1 MSPPSPEAP
10 APWTSRE
17 AAAKRALQAWKRASG
32 PQQGASRRVQAAREA
47 ARAAAG
53 AAGDRNALVVAA
65 GCALLAQLL
74 PQVVGRGDVDDSDL
88 GDALDDALHEVA
100 RRVVGERNLRI
111 RAAAVLVLEACDE
124 AGRQPPPALEDLR
137 RFEQE
142 DARAAV
148 PKQQRQPKQR
158 QQQAAKR
165 EQSRNRG
172 GGSSRASPPPV
183 AGAAAAAGRAKKGA
197 KTSAVRRNSSSASLA
212 KSDSSSRSGRGAR
225 DTSASPEGAK
235 EAPPQ
240 EGVACQ
246 FCDLVSPDFAD
257 DEAMDAHYVNDCPM
271 LMECP
276 GCAQILDIQTLNEHL
291 LTECELKQEF
301 ASCLNCGEA
310 FHHSELDTRQTCGS
324 NCVTMKKPNFA
335 GRCPLCHCD
344 IGPGDEGFKDHLL
357 FDLGCPQNPRK
368 LPR

>member
-1 MSPPSPEAP
+1 MERGE
-10 APWTSRE
+10 W
-17 AAAKRALQAWKRASG
+17 
-32 PQQGASRRVQAAREA
+32 
-47 ARAAAG
+47 ARAG
-53 AAGDRNALVVAA
+53 
-65 GCALLAQLL
+65 
-74 PQVVGRGDVDDSDL
+74 
-88 GDALDDALHEVA
+88 
-100 RRVVGERNLRI
+100 
-111 RAAAVLVLEACDE
+111 
-124 AGRQPPPALEDLR
+124 
-137 RFEQE
+137 
-142 DARAAV
+142 
-148 PKQQRQPKQR
+148 
-158 QQQAAKR
+158 
-165 EQSRNRG
+165 
-172 GGSSRASPPPV
+172 
-183 AGAAAAAGRAKKGA
+183 
-197 KTSAVRRNSSSASLA
+197 
-212 KSDSSSRSGRGAR
+212 RSGRGAR

-310 FHHSELDTRQTCGS
+310 FHNSELDTRQTCGS

-344 IGPGDEGFKDHLL
+344 IGLEMKASRITCSLTWAAHRTRESCRDEGPVPASRKCVYLSRTFEMSDEH
-357 FDLGCPQNPRK
+357 QSPR
-368 LPR
+368 PPH